1 MSNDDTVC
9 AISTPKGSGA
19 IAIVRISGTSVKSI
33 IKKFLNRSKI
43 SERRIYTGFFKYN
56 DNIIDKVNYVYF
68 KGPRSYTGEDLLEIY
83 CHGSISVQNKLL
95 DILVSNGI
103 NIANPGEFTLRAILN
118 NKMTL
123 IEGEAINQ
131 LINNRSEK
139 LITKLNEHINGGFSQ
154 KIENIREGLV
164 EVKALVEAG
173 IDFSDND
180 EISDELLLRSK
191 NNLRNINIQ
200 IKKLINSFDIGK
212 MLLDGY
218 HIAIIGKPNVGKS
231 SLLNIILRK
240 ERAIVTEYAGTTR
253 DVLKEEVNI
262 EGYDA
267 FLYDTAGLH
276 KTEDF
281 IEKLG
286 IEKVKELLKDA
297 DCVIFMFD
305 LSTPLEKG
313 ELKLLRSLQRGK
325 KDLFLF
331 LNKKDIK
338 RFDYSELENYALK
351 YIYYG
356 SVKKN
361 IGIDK
366 LFKGIALVLNEKM
379 ADQGIMLFSKRQKA
393 LLTKANRTLK
403 EIEKCDII
411 KETEIAAFLLND
423 LMEFLDQLIGKSK
436 KIDIKDYIFKN
447 FCIGK

>member
-180 EISDELLLRSK
+180 EISDELLLKSK
-191 NNLRNINIQ
+191 NN
-200 IKKLINSFDIGK
+200 F
-212 MLLDGY
+212 
-218 HIAIIGKPNVGKS
+218 
-231 SLLNIILRK
+231 
-240 ERAIVTEYAGTTR
+240 
-253 DVLKEEVNI
+253 
-262 EGYDA
+262 
-267 FLYDTAGLH
+267 
-276 KTEDF
+276 
-281 IEKLG
+281 
-286 IEKVKELLKDA
+286 
-297 DCVIFMFD
+297 
-305 LSTPLEKG
+305 
-313 ELKLLRSLQRGK
+313 QRT
-325 KDLFLF
+325 
-331 LNKKDIK
+331 I
-338 RFDYSELENYALK
+338 
-351 YIYYG
+351 
-356 SVKKN
+356 
-361 IGIDK
+361 
-366 LFKGIALVLNEKM
+366 
-379 ADQGIMLFSKRQKA
+379 
-393 LLTKANRTLK
+393 
-403 EIEKCDII
+403 
-411 KETEIAAFLLND
+411 
-423 LMEFLDQLIGKSK
+423 
-436 KIDIKDYIFKN
+436 
-447 FCIGK
+447 